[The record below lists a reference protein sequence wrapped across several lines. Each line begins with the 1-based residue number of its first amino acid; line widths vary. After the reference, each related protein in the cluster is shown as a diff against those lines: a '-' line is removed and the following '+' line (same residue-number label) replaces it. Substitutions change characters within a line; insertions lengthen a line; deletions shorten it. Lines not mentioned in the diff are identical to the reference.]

1 MGIPQIN
8 KFMNKGFMMKSND
21 FKVTSTQTSDP
32 QQEAETYGQ
41 MNKVVKPSK
50 TDEMPG
56 GHKAKYFSK

>member
-41 MNKVVKPSK
+41 KDAVVKPSA
-50 TDEMPG
+50 TDQMSG

>member
-1 MGIPQIN
+1 
-8 KFMNKGFMMKSND
+8 MMTSND

-32 QQEAETYGQ
+32 QQEAQTYGQ
-41 MNKVVKPSK
+41 KNSVVKPSN